1 MARPNEVIVTD
12 EEVRKAQRFLGEW
25 GKDYRGEIPTRI
37 HATNHGAH
45 FGLGSAPPFAPEFV
59 NYVGKL
65 NCKDPHCAKCREDLP
80 IYLEGEE
87 YRAKH
92 SDERTR
98 VTRAFRKLRRAAPLE
113 FDVLYLAVMHGLSVE
128 EIATKLTARAVAG
141 GHPERFNV
149 AAITLLAVAGVDKV
163 SAWI

>member
-1 MARPNEVIVTD
+1 MVEIVSADEVQ
-12 EEVRKAQRFLGEW
+12 KAQALLRSW
-25 GKDYRGEIPTRI
+25 GKDYRGEIPRRI
-37 HATNHGAH
+37 HSRSHGQQY
-45 FGLGSAPPFAPEFV
+45 GLGSAPPFAPEFV

-65 NCKDPHCAKCREDLP
+65 NCKDPKCRQCREDLP

-92 SDERTR
+92 RDERTR

-128 EIATKLTARAVAG
+128 DIAEKLTSRAVAG
-141 GHPERFNV
+141 GHEERYDT

-163 SAWI
+163 SAWF

>member
-1 MARPNEVIVTD
+1 MDQVEIVSE
-12 EEVRKAQRFLGEW
+12 EEVRKAQYLLGQW
-25 GKDYRGEIPTRI
+25 GKDYRGEIPMRI
-37 HATNHGAH
+37 HATHHGSK
-45 FGLGSAPPFAPEFV
+45 FGLGSAPPFSPEFN
-59 NYVGKL
+59 NYIGRL
-65 NCKDPHCAKCREDLP
+65 HCSNPRCKHCREDLP

-92 SDERTR
+92 SDARTR

-128 EIATKLTARAVAG
+128 EIAEKMTASAVAKG
-141 GHPERFNV
+141 YEERYNV

-163 SAWI
+163 ASWY